1 MQKRARREAGPF
13 GEKLDGVIDSKGRNT
28 FNRAFGYRSSR
39 VHFYITSGVLQLS
52 TGSSRVAFG
61 HGVRTVEGY
70 AMGIAET
77 LDTDTDTGSA
87 ASCGVVQD
95 GFIAGGDTGN
105 VYSQASNRLPCAQ
118 SVTLKP
124 KS

>member
-70 AMGIAET
+70 AGNDSNLLI
-77 LDTDTDTGSA
+77 
-87 ASCGVVQD
+87 VFYVQIVPD
-95 GFIAGGDTGN
+95 DF
-105 VYSQASNRLPCAQ
+105 VMQLHRF
-118 SVTLKP
+118 
-124 KS
+124 